1 MQYAFNTCSLFLQSV
16 YMAHALKRISYA
28 TCDPDF
34 CQFSFLAREPKANL
48 SMQFCHAFMTSSK
61 EEVREWPVAVSCIK
75 SLSWPANTD
84 SNWAKCWYIKI
95 FQLKKNYWR
104 EGEDCWLC
112 KWGHSQLLS
121 WMKWYLGFEC

>member
-75 SLSWPANTD
+75 SLSWPANLIAIGQNADTFKFFN
-84 SNWAKCWYIKI
+84 S
-95 FQLKKNYWR
+95 KKNYWR
-104 EGEDCWLC
+104 EGEDCWSC
-112 KWGHSQLLS
+112 KWGHSEPLS
-121 WMKWYLGFEC
+121 WMKWYLRFEC

>member
-61 EEVREWPVAVSCIK
+61 EEVREWWPVAVSCIK

-84 SNWAKCWYIKI
+84 SNWAECWYIWI
-95 FQLKKNYWR
+95 FLFLKKKIIGGRGRIVGYVN
-104 EGEDCWLC
+104 EAT
-112 KWGHSQLLS
+112 HSHLVEWS
-121 WMKWYLGFEC
+121 DI